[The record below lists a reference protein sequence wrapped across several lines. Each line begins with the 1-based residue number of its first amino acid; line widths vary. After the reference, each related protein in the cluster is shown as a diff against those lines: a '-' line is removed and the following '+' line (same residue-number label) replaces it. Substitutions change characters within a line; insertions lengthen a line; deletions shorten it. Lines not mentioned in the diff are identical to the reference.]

1 MALEKE
7 TAESLGLKL
16 AVHTP
21 ISVQAAMSNHVDDS
35 GGQEDDKKPDEE
47 EDDETEEQE

>member
-35 GGQEDDKKPDEE
+35 DDKTEGEK
-47 EDDETEEQE
+47 EDDEKEE